1 MALVPFLTVDGTEY
15 PVANISYMN
24 GEVHTVSFHTDLE
37 YRTYYSAASDLVY
50 REERLKIDFST
61 ALKFVDNEAAS
72 KEDELFAHLEE
83 VYAKESTELQAF
95 TYEAFN
101 SEDSPFEDVVLEDKK
116 REFKLKQQ
124 RLLGML
130 DAIEEM
136 KAFCEG
142 YYERGE

>member
-1 MALVPFLTVDGTEY
+1 MDGTEY
-15 PVANISYMN
+15 PVANISYID
-24 GEVHTVSFHTDLE
+24 GEVQTVSCHTDLE

-72 KEDELFAHLEE
+72 KEDELFAHLDE
-83 VYAKESTELQAF
+83 VYLEEQQKLTEIAIDAMEDELIEPFAANLAERQKE
-95 TYEAFN
+95 Y
-101 SEDSPFEDVVLEDKK
+101 
-116 REFKLKQQ
+116 KLMKQ

-130 DAIEEM
+130 DAIEEA

-142 YYERGE
+142 YYERR